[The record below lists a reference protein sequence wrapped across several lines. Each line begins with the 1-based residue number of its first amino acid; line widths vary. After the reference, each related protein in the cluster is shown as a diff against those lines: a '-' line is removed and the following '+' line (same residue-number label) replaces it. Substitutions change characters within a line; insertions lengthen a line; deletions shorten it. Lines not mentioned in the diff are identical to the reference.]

1 MTPPNS
7 PPAARRGSLWAIHVL
22 LVTCALLWLIPFGY
36 MLLSAFR
43 LGGDNGPRLFEWT
56 DGLVVHWHLFTFDN
70 FIRLFREP
78 NIFRALLNSVFL
90 SSVTS
95 LCATLAAAAGG
106 YALAKFHFRGREP
119 LTALVLGALIIP
131 APLLLAPGYQWLYQ
145 LDLLDT
151 YGGLL
156 IPAIASAFGVF
167 LFRQSMLNS
176 VPGELLEAARIDGAG
191 EVRIFFGLVIPLV
204 RPMIGAFLM
213 ITFLATWNNFINP
226 QVVMQSAE
234 MYPLSVAINNMRGLY
249 GTDNGLILA
258 GSFVSVLPLLCLF
271 LLLQREFISGLT
283 SGAVKG

>member
-1 MTPPNS
+1 MS
-7 PPAARRGSLWAIHVL
+7 ASDSGPAPRFQALAIHAL
-22 LVTCALLWLIPFGY
+22 LVACALVWLVPFGY

-43 LGGDNGPRLFEWT
+43 FGGDNGPVIFEWAN
-56 DGLVVHWHLFTFDN
+56 GPVVHWERVTLDN
-70 FIRLFREP
+70 FQRLFREP
-78 NIFRALLNSVFL
+78 FIFRSLVNSVFFASL
-90 SSVTS
+90 TS
-95 LCATLAAAAGG
+95 LGATLVAAAGG
-106 YALAKFHFRGREP
+106 YALAKFNFRGREP

-145 LDLLDT
+145 LGLLDT
-151 YGGLL
+151 YAGLML
-156 IPAIASAFGVF
+156 PALASAFGVF

-176 VPGELLEAARIDGAG
+176 VPGELLDAARIDGAN
-191 EVRIFFGLVIPLV
+191 ELRIFFGLVLPLV

-226 QVVMQSAE
+226 QVVMQSSE
-234 MYPLSVAINNMRGLY
+234 MFPLSVAINNMRGLY

-283 SGAVKG
+283 TGAIKG

>member
-1 MTPPNS
+1 MN
-7 PPAARRGSLWAIHVL
+7 AAPLAPRPRGALFVIH
-22 LVTCALLWLIPFGY
+22 ALLIACAIVWLIPFGY

-43 LGGDNGPRLFEWT
+43 ERGDNGPAIFEWT
-56 DGLVVHWHLFTFDN
+56 NGVVVHWEHFTIDN
-70 FIRLFREP
+70 FKRLFREP
-78 NIFRALLNSVFL
+78 NILRALVNSVFL
-90 SSVTS
+90 ASVTS
-95 LCATLAAAAGG
+95 LGATLIAAMGG
-106 YALAKFHFRGREP
+106 YALSKFHFRGREP

-131 APLLLAPGYQWLYQ
+131 APLLLAPGYQWLFQ
-145 LDLLDT
+145 LGLLDT

-176 VPGELLEAARIDGAG
+176 VPGELIEAARMDGAG
-191 EVRIFFGLVIPLV
+191 EMRIFFGLVVPLV

-213 ITFLATWNNFINP
+213 ITFLAAWNNFINP